1 MTKIIKNMNKLY
13 EYVES
18 IDCFMNKI
26 FLDSIYHSFE
36 KNIIDCKREDIVN
49 GRLMSETAKFK
60 YVFEKSLIRC
70 DYKAIIS

>member
-1 MTKIIKNMNKLY
+1 MY

-36 KNIIDCKREDIVN
+36 RK
-49 GRLMSETAKFK
+49 T
-60 YVFEKSLIRC
+60 SLIASM
-70 DYKAIIS
+70 KI